1 MNRRKIPAGSALGV
15 KCRKEYSVQI
25 RELLDESKIL
35 DTRKNPFVTKTEISW
50 PTSSDSTD
58 EISMVLS
65 DVDFD
70 FIIEEEEYFQAP
82 PPIDPQTNLRLALK
96 NWFEEDSTG
105 NFTMENNIPIKWEKF
120 GDVALLAKDS
130 FEPGFL
136 EHVSLNS
143 KDKGG
148 VLWDAISLALD
159 VKSVGIQQPIAND
172 AVRSSQAILLNS
184 EDGWTEFLDNGVIFT
199 LDVTKVMFSSGNITE
214 RHRIARMNM
223 VDEIIVDCFAGIGYY
238 CLHAIVN
245 AGAKHVHACE
255 MNPNSIQALEKAL
268 ELNQI
273 EEKLT
278 IYPGDNQE
286 SLPKLEYIADRVF
299 LGLLPSS
306 ELVWEHAVN
315 CLKQT
320 GGYLHIHM
328 NVEEEKIPNWQKLTI
343 EEINKFAKANGRALS
358 VVSSHIVKV
367 KWFAPRVRHVVLDL
381 ELRP

>member
-25 RELLDESKIL
+25 RELLDESRIL

-50 PTSSDSTD
+50 PTLSDSTD

>member
-15 KCRKEYSVQI
+15 KCRKESSEQI
-25 RELLDESKIL
+25 RKLLGESRIL
-35 DTRKNPFVTKTEISW
+35 DVNKNPLVTKTEVSW
-50 PTSSDSTD
+50 PTLSDSAD
-58 EISMVLS
+58 EIGVVLS

-70 FIIEEEEYFQAP
+70 FTIEEVDYFQAP
-82 PPIDPQTNLRLALK
+82 PPIDPHTNLRLALE
-96 NWFEEDSTG
+96 NWFEKNSTD
-105 NFTMENNIPIKWEKF
+105 NFTMKKNIPRKWEKL
-120 GDVALLAKDS
+120 GDIALLAKDS

-143 KDKGG
+143 KDEGG
-148 VLWDAISLALD
+148 VLWDVISLALD
-159 VKSVGIQQPIAND
+159 VKSIGIQQPIAND
-172 AVRSSQAILLNS
+172 TVRSSQAILLNS
-184 EDGWTEFLDNGVIFT
+184 DDGWTKFLDNGVIFT

-223 VDEIIVDCFAGIGYY
+223 NDEIIVDCFAGIGYY

-255 MNPNSIQALEKAL
+255 INPNSIQALEKAL
-268 ELNQI
+268 KLNQI
-273 EEKLT
+273 EENVT

-286 SLPKLEYIADRVF
+286 TLPGLEYLADRVF
-299 LGLLPSS
+299 LGFLPSS

-320 GGYLHIHM
+320 GGFLHIHM
-328 NVEEEKIPNWQKLTI
+328 NVEEEKVPNWQNLTI
-343 EEINKFAKANGRALS
+343 DVIDKFAKSNGRKLS
-358 VVSSHIVKV
+358 VVSSHLEKV

>member
-25 RELLDESKIL
+25 RELLDESRIL
-35 DTRKNPFVTKTEISW
+35 DARKNPFVTKTEISW
-50 PTSSDSTD
+50 PTLSDSTD

-70 FIIEEEEYFQAP
+70 FVIEEEDYFQAP
-82 PPIDPQTNLRLALK
+82 PPIDTHTNLRLALK

-130 FEPGFL
+130 FEPGFI
-136 EHVSLNS
+136 EHVSLHSES
-143 KDKGG
+143 KGA
-148 VLWDAISLALD
+148 VLWDAISLALN
-159 VKSVGIQQPIAND
+159 VKSIGIQQPIAND

-223 VDEIIVDCFAGIGYY
+223 EDEIIVDCFAGIGYY

-245 AGAKHVHACE
+245 AGAKHIHACE

-343 EEINKFAKANGRALS
+343 EEINKFAKTKGRKLS
-358 VVSSHIVKV
+358 VVSSHLEKV

>member
-96 NWFEEDSTG
+96 NWFEEDSAG
-105 NFTMENNIPIKWEKF
+105 NFTMDNNIPIKWEKF

>member
-1 MNRRKIPAGSALGV
+1 MNRQNIPAGSAIGV
-15 KCRKEYSVQI
+15 KCKKEYSEQI
-25 RELLDESKIL
+25 RKMLVESGIL
-35 DTRKNPFVTKTEISW
+35 DISKNPLVTKTEISW
-50 PTSSDSTD
+50 PTLVDSTD

-65 DVDFD
+65 NADFD
-70 FIIEEEEYFQAP
+70 FTIEEMDYFQAP
-82 PPIDPQTNLRLALK
+82 PPIDPHTNLRLALE
-96 NWFEEDSTG
+96 NWFENNSTD
-105 NFTMENNIPIKWEKF
+105 NFTMEKNIPGKWEKL
-120 GDVALLAKDS
+120 GNIALLAKDS
-130 FEPGFL
+130 FELGFL

-148 VLWDAISLALD
+148 ILWDAISLALD
-159 VKSVGIQQPIAND
+159 VKSIGIQQPIAND
-172 AVRSSQAILLNS
+172 KVRSSQAILLNS

-223 VDEIIVDCFAGIGYY
+223 KDEIIVDCFAGIGYY
-238 CLHAIVN
+238 CLHAVVN
-245 AGAKHVHACE
+245 AGAEHVHACE
-255 MNPNSIQALEKAL
+255 INPSSIQALEKAL
-268 ELNQI
+268 KLNQI
-273 EEKLT
+273 EENMT

-286 SLPKLEYIADRVF
+286 TLPKLEYLADRVF

-306 ELVWEHAVN
+306 ELVWENAVN

-320 GGYLHIHM
+320 GGFLHIHM

-343 EEINKFAKANGRALS
+343 KEINKFAKANGRKLS
-358 VVSSHIVKV
+358 VVSSHLEKV

>member
-25 RELLDESKIL
+25 RELLDESRIL
-35 DTRKNPFVTKTEISW
+35 DARKNPFVTKTEISW
-50 PTSSDSTD
+50 PTLSDSTD

-70 FIIEEEEYFQAP
+70 FIIEEEDYFQAP
-82 PPIDPQTNLRLALK
+82 PPIDTHTNLRLALK

-130 FEPGFL
+130 FEPGFI
-136 EHVSLNS
+136 EHVSLHSES
-143 KDKGG
+143 KGA
-148 VLWDAISLALD
+148 VLWDAISLALN
-159 VKSVGIQQPIAND
+159 VKSIGIQQPIAND

-223 VDEIIVDCFAGIGYY
+223 EDEIIVDCFAGIGYY

-245 AGAKHVHACE
+245 AGAKHIHACE

-328 NVEEEKIPNWQKLTI
+328 NVEEEKTPNWQKLTI
-343 EEINKFAKANGRALS
+343 EEINKFAKKKGRKLS
-358 VVSSHIVKV
+358 VVSSHLEKV

>member
-1 MNRRKIPAGSALGV
+1 MNRRKIPAGSAIGV
-15 KCRKEYSVQI
+15 KCKKECSEQI
-25 RELLDESKIL
+25 RKLLGESKIL
-35 DTRKNPFVTKTEISW
+35 DISKNPLVTKTEISW
-50 PTSSDSTD
+50 PTLSDSID

-65 DVDFD
+65 DADFE
-70 FIIEEEEYFQAP
+70 FTIEEVDYFQAP
-82 PPIDPQTNLRLALK
+82 PPIDPHTNLRLALG
-96 NWFEEDSTG
+96 NWFEKNSTG
-105 NFTMENNIPIKWEKF
+105 NFTMEKNIPNKWEKF
-120 GDVALLAKDS
+120 GDIALLAKDS
-130 FEPGFL
+130 FELGFI

-143 KDKGG
+143 EDRGG
-148 VLWDAISLALD
+148 VLWDAISLALN
-159 VKSVGIQQPIAND
+159 VKSIGIQQPIAND

-184 EDGWTEFLDNGVIFT
+184 EDGWTKFLDNEVIFT

-223 VDEIIVDCFAGIGYY
+223 EDEIIVDCFAGIGYY

-268 ELNQI
+268 ILNQI
-273 EEKLT
+273 GEKLT

-286 SLPKLEYIADRVF
+286 SLPKLEYLADRVF

-328 NVEEEKIPNWQKLTI
+328 NVEEEKIPNWQKQTI
-343 EEINKFAKANGRALS
+343 EEINKFAKANGRGLS
-358 VVSSHIVKV
+358 VVSSNMVKV
-367 KWFAPRVRHVVLDL
+367 KWFSPRVRHVVLDL

>member
-25 RELLDESKIL
+25 RELLDESRIL
-35 DTRKNPFVTKTEISW
+35 DARKNPFVTKTEISW
-50 PTSSDSTD
+50 PTLSDSTD

-70 FIIEEEEYFQAP
+70 FIIEEEDYFQAP
-82 PPIDPQTNLRLALK
+82 PPIDTHTNLRLALK

-130 FEPGFL
+130 FEPGFI
-136 EHVSLNS
+136 EHVSLHSES
-143 KDKGG
+143 KGA
-148 VLWDAISLALD
+148 VLWDAISLALN
-159 VKSVGIQQPIAND
+159 VKSIGIQQPIAND

-223 VDEIIVDCFAGIGYY
+223 EDEIIVDCFAGIGYY

-245 AGAKHVHACE
+245 AGAKHIHACE

-343 EEINKFAKANGRALS
+343 EEIDKFAKTKGRKLS
-358 VVSSHIVKV
+358 VVSSHLEKV